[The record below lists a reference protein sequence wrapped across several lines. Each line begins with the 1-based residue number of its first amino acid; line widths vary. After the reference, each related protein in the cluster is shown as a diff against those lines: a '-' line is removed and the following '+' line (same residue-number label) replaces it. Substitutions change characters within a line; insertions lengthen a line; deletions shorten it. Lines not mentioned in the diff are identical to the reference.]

1 MLMLLTVITNYPQAM
16 LKSECLNEDNMSV
29 EIVDKIYKSKN
40 NYLDII
46 EGMLYLAGDDGVD
59 IKQVAGVLEI
69 SKKEAT
75 LLMDQ
80 FTEIYGNKALK
91 GIVLV
96 NFGGRYKLATNA
108 DYFIYYQKMVEQ
120 SSASLSNAALETL
133 AIIAYNQPITR
144 AGVEDIRGVGCDAM
158 IRKLVAK
165 ALIKEVGRED
175 TPGMPI
181 LYGVTDEFMD
191 TFGLTTLEELPDLA
205 DIVEVD
211 EQEDIFA
218 TRYREDTSDDISKA
232 ESELNETV

>member
-1 MLMLLTVITNYPQAM
+1 
-16 LKSECLNEDNMSV
+16 MSRGLGDV
-29 EIVDKIYKSKN
+29 YKR
-40 NYLDII
+40 
-46 EGMLYLAGDDGVD
+46 
-59 IKQVAGVLEI
+59 Q
-69 SKKEAT
+69 
-75 LLMDQ
+75 
-80 FTEIYGNKALK
+80 
-91 GIVLV
+91 VLV

-144 AGVEDIRGVGCDAM
+144 TGVEDIRGVGCDAM

>member
-1 MLMLLTVITNYPQAM
+1 MEQ
-16 LKSECLNEDNMSV
+16 
-29 EIVDKIYKSKN
+29 N

-91 GIVLV
+91 GIVLD

-144 AGVEDIRGVGCDAM
+144 AGVEDIRGVGYDAM

>member
-1 MLMLLTVITNYPQAM
+1 MEET
-16 LKSECLNEDNMSV
+16 SCLDE
-29 EIVDKIYKSKN
+29 KI

-69 SKKEAT
+69 SRKDAT
-75 LLMDQ
+75 LLMDR
-80 FTEIYGNKALK
+80 FTQMYENKDMK
-91 GIVLV
+91 GIILV
-96 NFGGRYKLATNA
+96 NFGGRYKLATNSE
-108 DYFIYYQKMVEQ
+108 YFIYYQKMVEQ

-144 AGVEDIRGVGCDAM
+144 ASVEDIRGVGCDAM

-175 TPGMPI
+175 SPGMPI

-191 TFGLTTLEELPDLA
+191 TFGLTSLDELPDLA

-211 EQEDIFA
+211 DQEDIFA
-218 TRYREDTSDDISKA
+218 TRYREDTDNKIEENN
-232 ESELNETV
+232 ESH

>member
-1 MLMLLTVITNYPQAM
+1 MEQ
-16 LKSECLNEDNMSV
+16 
-29 EIVDKIYKSKN
+29 N

-108 DYFIYYQKMVEQ
+108 DYFIYYQKMVDICT
-120 SSASLSNAALETL
+120 SLSESPANWSKWSLMK
-133 AIIAYNQPITR
+133 R
-144 AGVEDIRGVGCDAM
+144 AW
-158 IRKLVAK
+158 
-165 ALIKEVGRED
+165 
-175 TPGMPI
+175 
-181 LYGVTDEFMD
+181 
-191 TFGLTTLEELPDLA
+191 
-205 DIVEVD
+205 
-211 EQEDIFA
+211 
-218 TRYREDTSDDISKA
+218 
-232 ESELNETV
+232 

>member
-1 MLMLLTVITNYPQAM
+1 MEETN
-16 LKSECLNEDNMSV
+16 CLDE
-29 EIVDKIYKSKN
+29 KI

-46 EGMLYLAGDDGVD
+46 EGMLYLAGDDGID

-69 SKKEAT
+69 SRKDAT

-80 FTEIYGNKALK
+80 FTQMYENKIMK
-91 GIVLV
+91 GITLV

-108 DYFIYYQKMVEQ
+108 EYFIYYQKMVEQ

-144 AGVEDIRGVGCDAM
+144 ASIEDIRGVGCDAM

-175 TPGMPI
+175 SPGMPI

-191 TFGLTTLEELPDLA
+191 TFGLTSLDELPDLA

-211 EQEDIFA
+211 NQEDIFA
-218 TRYREDTSDDISKA
+218 TRYREDTGEIKEETN
-232 ESELNETV
+232 ESH

>member
-1 MLMLLTVITNYPQAM
+1 MEET
-16 LKSECLNEDNMSV
+16 SCLDE
-29 EIVDKIYKSKN
+29 KT

-69 SKKEAT
+69 SRKDAT
-75 LLMDQ
+75 LLMDR
-80 FTEIYGNKALK
+80 FTQMYENKDMK
-91 GIVLV
+91 GIILV
-96 NFGGRYKLATNA
+96 NFGGRYKLATNSE
-108 DYFIYYQKMVEQ
+108 YFIYYQKMVEQ

-144 AGVEDIRGVGCDAM
+144 ASVEDIRGVGCDAM

-175 TPGMPI
+175 SPGMPI

-191 TFGLTTLEELPDLA
+191 TFGLTSLDELPDLA

-211 EQEDIFA
+211 DQEDIFA
-218 TRYREDTSDDISKA
+218 TRYREDTDNKIEGNN
-232 ESELNETV
+232 ESH

>member
-1 MLMLLTVITNYPQAM
+1 MEET
-16 LKSECLNEDNMSV
+16 SCLDE
-29 EIVDKIYKSKN
+29 KT

-69 SKKEAT
+69 SRKDAT
-75 LLMDQ
+75 LLMDR
-80 FTEIYGNKALK
+80 FTQMYENKDMK
-91 GIVLV
+91 GIILV
-96 NFGGRYKLATNA
+96 NFGGRYKLATNSE
-108 DYFIYYQKMVEQ
+108 YFIYYQKMVEQ

-144 AGVEDIRGVGCDAM
+144 ASVEDIRGVGCDAM

-175 TPGMPI
+175 SPGMPI

-191 TFGLTTLEELPDLA
+191 TFGLTSLDELPDLA

-211 EQEDIFA
+211 DQEDIFA
-218 TRYREDTSDDISKA
+218 TRYREDTDNKIEENN
-232 ESELNETV
+232 ESH